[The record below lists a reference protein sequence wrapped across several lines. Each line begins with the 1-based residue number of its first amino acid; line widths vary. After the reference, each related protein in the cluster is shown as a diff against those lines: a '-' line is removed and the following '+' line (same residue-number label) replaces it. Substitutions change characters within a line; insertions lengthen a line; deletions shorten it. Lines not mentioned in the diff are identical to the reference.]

1 MVFDHKVKYNGKWYM
16 PGEEIA
22 EVDKTASESFKVN
35 NTESVWEKE
44 IKKSD
49 ITRMSTANLKELANE
64 QGIEGADDMSGSD
77 LKKVLIEHFGL

>member
-22 EVDKTASESFKVN
+22 EVDLSTSESFKAD
-35 NTESVWEKE
+35 NTESVGEKE

-64 QGIEGADDMSGSD
+64 NGIEGADEMSGAD

>member
-22 EVDKTASESFKVN
+22 EADLSTSESFKVN
-35 NTESVWEKE
+35 NTESVGEKE

-64 QGIEGADDMSGSD
+64 HGIEGAEDMSGSD

>member
-22 EVDKTASESFKVN
+22 EVDKSASESFKVD
-35 NTESVWEKE
+35 NTGYVGEKE

-64 QGIEGADDMSGSD
+64 QGIEGAGDMSGAD

>member
-22 EVDKTASESFKVN
+22 EVDKTSSESFKVN
-35 NTESVWEKE
+35 NTESVGEKE

-64 QGIEGADDMSGSD
+64 QGIEGADDMSGAD

>member
-22 EVDKTASESFKVN
+22 EVDKSTSESFKVN
-35 NTESVWEKE
+35 NTESVGEKE

-64 QGIEGADDMSGSD
+64 QGIEGADDMSGAD

>member
-22 EVDKTASESFKVN
+22 EVDKSTSESFKAD
-35 NTESVWEKE
+35 NTESVGEKE

-64 QGIEGADDMSGSD
+64 QGIEGADDMSGAD

>member
-22 EVDKTASESFKVN
+22 EVDKTTSESFKVN
-35 NTESVWEKE
+35 NTESVGEKE

-64 QGIEGADDMSGSD
+64 QGIEDADDMSGAD

>member
-22 EVDKTASESFKVN
+22 EADKSASESFKVN
-35 NTESVWEKE
+35 NTESVGEKE

-49 ITRMSTANLKELANE
+49 ITIMSTANLKELANE
-64 QGIEGADDMSGSD
+64 QGIEGADEMSGSD

>member
-22 EVDKTASESFKVN
+22 EVDKSASESFKVN
-35 NTESVWEKE
+35 NIESVGEKE

-64 QGIEGADDMSGSD
+64 QGIEGAEDMSGAD

>member
-1 MVFDHKVKYNGKWYM
+1 MVFGQKVKYNGKWYM
-16 PGEEIA
+16 RGEEIA
-22 EVDKTASESFKVN
+22 GVDKTASESFN
-35 NTESVWEKE
+35 ADNTESVGEKE

-64 QGIEGADDMSGSD
+64 QGIEGADDMSGAD

>member
-22 EVDKTASESFKVN
+22 EVDKSTSESFKVN
-35 NTESVWEKE
+35 NKESVWEKE